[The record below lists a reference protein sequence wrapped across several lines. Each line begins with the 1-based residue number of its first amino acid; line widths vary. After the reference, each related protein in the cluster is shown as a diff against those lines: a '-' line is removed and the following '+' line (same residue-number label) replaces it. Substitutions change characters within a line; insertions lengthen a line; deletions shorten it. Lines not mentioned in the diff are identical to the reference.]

1 MSVRFYDEALLNKIR
16 GWTTDTATQV
26 YTTEDVKELFKVI
39 EDQTNDASIKLPIIA
54 VRRVGGYSIK
64 NTTKKHLMYD
74 GKMLSWDKETATML
88 NAIPISIKYQIDIY
102 ARKQSECDEI
112 VRNLVFNLITFPV
125 LHIELP
131 YFGKNYVHDSH
142 IELLSEVDDNSDIAE
157 RLSFGQFTRF
167 SLGAIVDDAYLFDVR
182 KRTNYTVDINL
193 ITDDEI
199 TKKENN

>member
-1 MSVRFYDEALLNKIR
+1 MSVRFYDEALVNKIK

-26 YTTEDVKELFKVI
+26 LTTDSASEIFKVI
-39 EDQTNDASIKLPIIA
+39 EDQTKDAPIKLPMIV
-54 VRRVGGYSIK
+54 VRRSGGYTIK
-64 NTTKKHLMYD
+64 NTTKRHLMYD
-74 GKMLSWDKETATML
+74 GKMLSWDVNTSTML

-131 YFGKNYVHDSH
+131 YFGKNYTHDSN
-142 IELLSEVDDNSDIAE
+142 ISLLGEVDDNSDITE

-167 SLGAIVDDAYLFDVR
+167 SLGAVVDDAYLFDVR
-182 KRTNYTVDINL
+182 KRNNYAIDINL
-193 ITDDEI
+193 KTE
-199 TKKENN
+199 